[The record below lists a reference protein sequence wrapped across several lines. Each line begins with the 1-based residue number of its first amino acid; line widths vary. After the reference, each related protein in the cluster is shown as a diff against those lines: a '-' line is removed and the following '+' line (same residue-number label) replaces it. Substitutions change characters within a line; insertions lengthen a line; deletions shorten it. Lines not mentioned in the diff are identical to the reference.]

1 MSDRNEIIELY
12 KKEREYEECVFGNY
26 AEVKSLNVASFII
39 LLKNYIN
46 KIEKAYSG
54 KWNKEL
60 PPWLLSC
67 REFENNQSAPV
78 EVYEHLITIMT
89 LSGAALESFTR
100 VDPNEWR
107 VNPDVDKKKWE
118 G

>member
-1 MSDRNEIIELY
+1 MANRNDIIELY
-12 KKEREYEECVFGNY
+12 KKEREYEECIFGNY
-26 AEVKSLNVASFII
+26 SEIKSLNVASFIL

-67 REFENNQSAPV
+67 REFENNLSAPV
-78 EVYEHLITIMT
+78 EVYEHLITIMA
-89 LSGAALESFTR
+89 LSGAALESFTKL
-100 VDPNEWR
+100 DPNEWR
-107 VNPDVDKKKWE
+107 SKPDVDKKKWE
-118 G
+118 D